1 MDTKNKG
8 GWWLVAGGWL
18 PITNY
23 QPPTTNHQPPTMR
36 VIAGIY
42 KGRRLKTLEGL
53 SVRPTSDRLRETL
66 FNILAPRIEE
76 AHFADVC
83 AGSGAVGIEAL
94 SRGAR
99 HVTFI
104 ESSLKAARIIS
115 ENLRNCGIREGYR
128 VINRDALRAL
138 KNLEKNQFDFI
149 YFDPPY
155 DSEIYTPV
163 MWLIAKQDLLAE
175 GGVLIVEHRRQTPL
189 LPNYDRL
196 RPYRQVAQGESL
208 LTFFGVEAPGG
219 SRVEEWSYGD
229 REQSE

>member
-1 MDTKNKG
+1 
-8 GWWLVAGGWL
+8 
-18 PITNY
+18 
-23 QPPTTNHQPPTMR
+23 MR

-66 FNILAPRIEE
+66 FNILAPRIEG
-76 AHFADVC
+76 ARFADLC
-83 AGSGAVGIEAL
+83 AGSGAIGIEAL

-138 KNLEKNQFDFI
+138 KNLASEQAQFDII

-155 DSEIYTPV
+155 NSEIHTPV
-163 MWLIAKQDLLAE
+163 MWIIEMHDLLAE
-175 GGVLIVEHRRQTPL
+175 DGVVIVEHRRQTPL

-196 RPYRQVAQGESL
+196 RPYRQVAQGDSL
-208 LTFFGVEAPGG
+208 LTFFGVEAVEG
-219 SRVEEWSYGD
+219 SRIED
-229 REQSE
+229 

>member
-1 MDTKNKG
+1 MDTKNRDGQGDG
-8 GWWLVAGGWL
+8 GQGDKETILHFAPSPRRPVA
-18 PITNY
+18 PSS
-23 QPPTTNHQPPTMR
+23 PPMR

-53 SVRPTSDRLRETL
+53 SLRPTSDRLRETL

-76 AHFADVC
+76 TRFADLC
-83 AGSGAVGIEAL
+83 AGSGAIGVEAL

-115 ENLRNCGIREGYR
+115 ENLRNCGVREGYR

-138 KNLEKNQFDFI
+138 KNLASEQAQFDII
-149 YFDPPY
+149 YFDPPC
-155 DSEIYTPV
+155 DSEIHTPV
-163 MWLIAKQDLLAE
+163 MWLIAKHDLLAE
-175 GGVLIVEHRRQTPL
+175 DGVLIVEHRRQTPL

-196 RPYRQVAQGESL
+196 RPYRQVAQGDTL
-208 LTFFGVEAPGG
+208 LTFFGVEAVEG
-219 SRVEEWSYGD
+219 SRI
-229 REQSE
+229 